1 MEGFGKGLAEAF
13 GCLLTIIA
21 ILAVGFISFTVYY
34 FVKDDAITSEHPIKP
49 QIELVIKDNK
59 VDTLYIYRKP

>member
-13 GCLLTIIA
+13 GFLLTIIA
-21 ILAVGFISFTVYY
+21 ILAVGFTANY
-34 FVKDDAITSEHPIKP
+34 FVKDDDITSEHPIKP

-59 VDTLYIYRKP
+59 VDTLYVYRKP